1 LRPRWLAFKHS
12 PWDLTAL
19 LNAVDPKAPTAERHL
34 WLVRLMEWLRHDHGR
49 PDGATPVGV
58 LRLRHLLNVLE
69 RHPEHR
75 APVVAL
81 LGRLVHETEVPA
93 LFADLGFSARRELWG
108 ELAERLRLR
117 LLPGTPDTTDLAQ
130 LFSLFF
136 SDSADAS
143 WLRAIDDETLHRL
156 ARLFRAQAA
165 ADGDWHLP
173 FFEAITYLVS
183 AVRAAAFL
191 PALRRRMDPQRLA
204 ARPFEQLVG
213 ACEALMQALQAG
225 DGVAAAAAR
234 QRLLRLLADCR
245 RAAASVHGHLEAYG
259 ISVDLIFELDQL
271 RLRTL
276 RIEALIDAALAE
288 QPERALLNLVADLVE
303 VARRRRSLRAPL
315 AEHYALLARK
325 ITERSAETGEHYITR
340 TREDYRDMLRRA
352 AGGGVVI
359 AGTTFMK
366 FLLLA
371 LGLTAFWG
379 GFWAGINYALSFV
392 LIHLLHWTVATKQP
406 AMTAPAMA
414 AKLAELALE
423 PAPPVVSVQVA
434 PSVAASVDPGAWLPA
449 ESGLAP
455 PPSAAPEPAPV
466 PEPVRAAAQTTDP
479 AVEGFVDE
487 VANLIRTQIA
497 GIVGN
502 LALVAP
508 LVLLVQ
514 WLARGV
520 LGAPLVG
527 AKAAHH
533 VLDSLTLLGPT
544 LFFAAFTGVLL
555 FASSLIAGW
564 VENWFVWHR
573 LDSAIAWNPRFVAV
587 LGAPR
592 AQRWSRWWRDN
603 ISGLAANVSLGLLLG
618 VVPVLGA
625 FFGLPIEVRHVTLS
639 TGQLAAALGTLGLEV
654 LHEPA
659 FWWGVAAIPF
669 TGALNLLVSFALAFR
684 VAMRS
689 RGLRVQQRGLL
700 YAALRRR
707 LRRAPAS
714 FLVPPR

>member
-1 LRPRWLAFKHS
+1 
-12 PWDLTAL
+12 
-19 LNAVDPKAPTAERHL
+19 
-34 WLVRLMEWLRHDHGR
+34 
-49 PDGATPVGV
+49 
-58 LRLRHLLNVLE
+58 
-69 RHPEHR
+69 
-75 APVVAL
+75 
-81 LGRLVHETEVPA
+81 
-93 LFADLGFSARRELWG
+93 
-108 ELAERLRLR
+108 
-117 LLPGTPDTTDLAQ
+117 
-130 LFSLFF
+130 
-136 SDSADAS
+136 
-143 WLRAIDDETLHRL
+143 
-156 ARLFRAQAA
+156 
-165 ADGDWHLP
+165 
-173 FFEAITYLVS
+173 
-183 AVRAAAFL
+183 
-191 PALRRRMDPQRLA
+191 
-204 ARPFEQLVG
+204 
-213 ACEALMQALQAG
+213 
-225 DGVAAAAAR
+225 
-234 QRLLRLLADCR
+234 
-245 RAAASVHGHLEAYG
+245 
-259 ISVDLIFELDQL
+259 
-271 RLRTL
+271 
-276 RIEALIDAALAE
+276 
-288 QPERALLNLVADLVE
+288 
-303 VARRRRSLRAPL
+303 
-315 AEHYALLARK
+315 
-325 ITERSAETGEHYITR
+325 
-340 TREDYRDMLRRA
+340 
-352 AGGGVVI
+352 
-359 AGTTFMK
+359 
-366 FLLLA
+366 
-371 LGLTAFWG
+371 
-379 GFWAGINYALSFV
+379 
-392 LIHLLHWTVATKQP
+392 
-406 AMTAPAMA
+406 
-414 AKLAELALE
+414 
-423 PAPPVVSVQVA
+423 
-434 PSVAASVDPGAWLPA
+434 VAASVDPGAWLPA
-449 ESGLAP
+449 ESGLAAP
-455 PPSAAPEPAPV
+455 PPPAASEPAPI

-502 LALVAP
+502 LALVVP